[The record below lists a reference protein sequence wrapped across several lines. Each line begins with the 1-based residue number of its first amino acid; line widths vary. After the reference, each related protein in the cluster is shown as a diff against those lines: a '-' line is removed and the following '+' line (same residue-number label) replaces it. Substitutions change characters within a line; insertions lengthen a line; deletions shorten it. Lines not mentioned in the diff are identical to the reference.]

1 MANLPLSV
9 TVKERQI
16 PDWVRVVPKPPHKNL
31 AAMFTK
37 LRWDKTPFI
46 DINDRN
52 PARLTPGTPSSDP
65 WTRYLDDLAGRAEE
79 LDQQNC
85 SGTRLDLTIPL
96 QLLDLVPGYM
106 LCLDRYPWLRSRVH
120 DLFNFRAYF
129 VVDSLRMSLGKLGSD
144 IDQRRLA
151 YFTILRPHYR
161 SDQEAMEFIASMP
174 GEVVSVY
181 AVRKS
186 IDRAVAAVNF
196 KE

>member
-1 MANLPLSV
+1 MADHPLAV
-9 TVKERQI
+9 TVKDRQI
-16 PDWVRVVPKPPHKNL
+16 PGWVRSVPNPPHKNL

-37 LRWDKTPFI
+37 LRWDKTPFV

-65 WTRYLDDLAGRAEE
+65 WTRYLDNLAARAEE
-79 LDQQNC
+79 LDQENC
-85 SGTRLDLTIPL
+85 SRSRLDITIPL

-106 LCLDRYPWLRSRVH
+106 LCLERYPWLRNRVY

-129 VVDSLRMSLGKLGSD
+129 IVDSLRMRLGKLGSD

-161 SDQEAMEFIASMP
+161 SDQEAMEFIASTP
-174 GEVVSVY
+174 GEAVSVD
-181 AVRKS
+181 AIRKS
-186 IDRAVAAVNF
+186 IERALSAT
-196 KE
+196 KLEG

>member
-1 MANLPLSV
+1 MAVHPLAV
-9 TVKERQI
+9 TVKDRQI
-16 PDWVRVVPKPPHKNL
+16 PDWVRTVPNPPHKNL

-37 LRWDKTPFI
+37 LRWDKTPFV

-52 PARLTPGTPSSDP
+52 PTRLAPGIPSTDP
-65 WTRYLDDLAGRAEE
+65 WTCYLDDLAARAEE

-85 SGTRLDLTIPL
+85 SRSLLDLTIPL

-106 LCLDRYPWLRSRVH
+106 LCLERFPWLRSRVH

-151 YFTILRPHYR
+151 YFTIVRPHYP
-161 SDQEAMEFIASMP
+161 SDQEAMEFIASTP
-174 GEVVSVY
+174 GEVVSVD

-186 IDRAVAAVNF
+186 IERALAAA
-196 KE
+196 KL